1 MPAKRG
7 HPHEQPRE
15 LVPPPI
21 LGWSSKQYSRP
32 ATSLQWGV
40 RPPSR
45 SASEWSEAW
54 SATIKENVKQ
64 PEHCQLNNDET
75 TLFVVNPGTR
85 THAFP
90 RARTHTHTH
99 LRAPPHTTSGR
110 FYLASCDI
118 TSPRFTRRGLGLSTK
133 EFYAIVEPIK
143 SPPPSREAM
152 LIRRH
157 GPTERRRGKY
167 DPRTCQLGFGIVEV
181 CPPLDLSHLSVVLLT
196 LALLA
201 KMRLRSTDARP
212 VFPLIARACLCTRD
226 VVMYS
231 LQHAEKASDAKKIAE
246 TRAVAAAPG
255 ERERISLLDVNRKSL
270 RSGPFTTFF
279 LLHFGSRAVKSENSQ
294 ILRCPDRALAS

>member
-1 MPAKRG
+1 MCPAPCPVLFCRRKTDSTCASRHGARCLERGSRAHPSRAGQKRPSTRTATRTG
-7 HPHEQPRE
+7 
-15 LVPPPI
+15 
-21 LGWSSKQYSRP
+21 
-32 ATSLQWGV
+32 ATSHPGL
-40 RPPSR
+40 
-45 SASEWSEAW
+45 
-54 SATIKENVKQ
+54 VKQ
-64 PEHCQLNNDET
+64 AIFEASYVPAVGCEAPLAKCVGVVRSMECHNKRKRQTARALPTQQRRNDALRCESRYAH
-75 TLFVVNPGTR
+75 TR
-85 THAFP
+85 IPA
-90 RARTHTHTH
+90 RAHTHTHTH

-226 VVMYS
+226 VVMS
-231 LQHAEKASDAKKIAE
+231 LCSMRRRRRMQ
-246 TRAVAAAPG
+246 
-255 ERERISLLDVNRKSL
+255 RKL
-270 RSGPFTTFF
+270 QRLGP
-279 LLHFGSRAVKSENSQ
+279 
-294 ILRCPDRALAS
+294 